1 MLSVNLFVKNNHQKK
16 QRKPAL
22 LRGADTN
29 VLQLGILTPLN
40 YLCHLL
46 HSKLMVHLS
55 LSFNFQ
61 CGLGQGEE
69 ALGTCNSLTR
79 LFKIQFSLLI
89 AKTFFLPSFP
99 TDKERDMN

>member
-16 QRKPAL
+16 QRKPAP

-55 LSFNFQ
+55 FNFQ

-69 ALGTCNSLTR
+69 ALGTCNSLKR

-99 TDKERDMN
+99 ADKERDMN